1 MLRIKFKNCL
11 SEGFLPLRIFQIHCV
26 PSRLS
31 PLPLDRKGEPEAGG
45 CPGIASAL
53 TTSGS
58 RARTFRF
65 VKRNPIRSGQIG
77 DPESD
82 FLMVVLDNRQQKTV
96 QVPDCYEVTLG
107 GNFLAIKR
115 TRMTTPRG
123 AQRNLMRLHA

>member
-1 MLRIKFKNCL
+1 MAYRQGCRHYLRIGKA
-11 SEGFLPLRIFQIHCV
+11 
-26 PSRLS
+26 S
-31 PLPLDRKGEPEAGG
+31 PRRAAA
-45 CPGIASAL
+45 PGIASAL

-107 GNFLAIKR
+107 GNFLADQ
-115 TRMTTPRG
+115 THEGLVEHEHTRG
-123 AQRNLMRLHA
+123 ALRNLMRLHT